1 MTVLAPLLLALPFAS
16 AVLLAV
22 VPSGRVADA
31 VDVAAAACVF
41 ALACALPA
49 AAAPG
54 WMLSDP
60 LAVAMTALTG
70 LVGLTTSISAI
81 ASGRRRAERA
91 LGQLVIGCLIV
102 ALLIGDAGLSAVAIE
117 GAVLAAAWLVRGW
130 SAAAGR
136 RMLVVGGA
144 SAALALVGIVLV
156 AGVAGGLAWRDLAAA
171 EPEAGRA
178 RLGLGFALV
187 LTGYGAL
194 ASLLP
199 PQAWLPS
206 AIARAPTPCAA
217 LLAGTLPNVPLVL
230 LLRLRGVLAAQP
242 GGLQPGPLL
251 LAAGLVAVLLAAVEL
266 CRVRLPVQRLTA
278 LATVGQSGV
287 AAFAFGLGGAAAT
300 FAGLLHLVLGTLA
313 RIAALHGGGAR
324 GVLSGPRGLR
334 AAALLALTGLPPFG
348 PFASLFLVLL
358 ATIDRAPWLALP
370 LGAGV
375 VIGMGAILVRLP
387 TLLAPDPV
395 PGPYSLGTL
404 LRLALAW
411 LPLAV
416 AVVLGLAMPGI
427 VAAWLRDAAA
437 VAQ

>member
-1 MTVLAPLLLALPFAS
+1 MSPL
-16 AVLLAV
+16 
-22 VPSGRVADA
+22 
-31 VDVAAAACVF
+31 AACVF

-54 WMLSDP
+54 WMLADP

-91 LGQLVIGCLIV
+91 LGQLVIGFLIV

-206 AIARAPTPCAA
+206 AHCARARAVSRRCWLGHCPTCRWCCCCGCAA
-217 LLAGTLPNVPLVL
+217 CWPPIPADCSRGRCCSRRGWSRCCSPRSNCAEAG
-230 LLRLRGVLAAQP
+230 
-242 GGLQPGPLL
+242 
-251 LAAGLVAVLLAAVEL
+251 
-266 CRVRLPVQRLTA
+266 CR
-278 LATVGQSGV
+278 
-287 AAFAFGLGGAAAT
+287 
-300 FAGLLHLVLGTLA
+300 
-313 RIAALHGGGAR
+313 
-324 GVLSGPRGLR
+324 
-334 AAALLALTGLPPFG
+334 
-348 PFASLFLVLL
+348 
-358 ATIDRAPWLALP
+358 
-370 LGAGV
+370 
-375 VIGMGAILVRLP
+375 
-387 TLLAPDPV
+387 
-395 PGPYSLGTL
+395 
-404 LRLALAW
+404 
-411 LPLAV
+411 
-416 AVVLGLAMPGI
+416 
-427 VAAWLRDAAA
+427 RD
-437 VAQ
+437 V